1 MKNAAAKRQK
11 AVADFQEQLSLT
23 MVERRI
29 TKMRIGMGYDVHR
42 LIEGR
47 KLVMGG
53 VEIPYEKGLLGH
65 SDADVL
71 LHAIMDALLG
81 AAALGDIGKHFPDTD
96 PAYKGVSSVK
106 LLEHVGA
113 LLEQNLFLIE
123 NIDATIIAQ
132 APKMRP
138 HIDAM
143 RENIAQALG
152 ITVEQVNVKATT
164 EEGLGFTGTGEGI
177 SAQAICL
184 LTSPVSLGSEDV
196 TARGCGGCGG
206 CGL

>member
-1 MKNAAAKRQK
+1 
-11 AVADFQEQLSLT
+11 
-23 MVERRI
+23 
-29 TKMRIGMGYDVHR
+29 MRIGMGYDVHR
-42 LIEGR
+42 LVEER
-47 KLVMGG
+47 KLILGG

-71 LHAIMDALLG
+71 LHAVMDALLG

-96 PAYKGVSSVK
+96 PAYKGISSVK

-113 LLEQNLFLIE
+113 LLEENLFLIE

-138 HIDAM
+138 YIDDM
-143 RENIAQALG
+143 RKNIADALG

-184 LTSPVSLGSEDV
+184 LTSPVNLGSEDV
-196 TARGCGGCGG
+196 MARGCGECGG
-206 CGL
+206 CPKNQ